1 MAKTR
6 KTTQNKDK
14 YSANTVT
21 NSNNLASNSQTL
33 SMGDTST
40 LNLDSLDS
48 DTLRGLKGYGSA
60 AKTPEFSHDHNLF
73 VSFLAKLRHYLLV
86 HNQIKHLHNKDISAE
101 DNLSLYI
108 AIANCLKGEA
118 LDLVQQQSFGNGIL
132 SYNKLCQKYLGN
144 LEARKTKAMFDLLT
158 LTQGQ
163 NESIYDLISR
173 VDRIKHQ
180 LEEFGK

>member
-48 DTLRGLKGYGSA
+48 DTLRGLK
-60 AKTPEFSHDHNLF
+60 PPLPNF
-73 VSFLAKLRHYLLV
+73 
-86 HNQIKHLHNKDISAE
+86 
-101 DNLSLYI
+101 
-108 AIANCLKGEA
+108 
-118 LDLVQQQSFGNGIL
+118 
-132 SYNKLCQKYLGN
+132 
-144 LEARKTKAMFDLLT
+144 
-158 LTQGQ
+158 
-163 NESIYDLISR
+163 
-173 VDRIKHQ
+173 
-180 LEEFGK
+180 